1 MKMTVLAATLAVA
14 LLSTAFA
21 SAAATSSTQTAAA
34 AAPTNP
40 PAVWDLTPLYP
51 TTAAWDAERL
61 AIVAEFPK
69 LKARQGT
76 LGKDPQSLAAALQE
90 MFDLRRRLWRMEIY
104 ASLQADANT
113 LDDVAQSHAQQAFS
127 VDAQMDETTSFINP
141 EISAIGAEKINAWL
155 TQEPAL
161 GQFSYFIRNVLRL
174 TSHTLDA
181 SSEALLAAAQR
192 PLEGPHDVFNLLTN
206 ADMPFPKITVR
217 GKTWTLD
224 QETYTLLRTDKD
236 PKVRQQ
242 VFKVFWT
249 LFKAYERTLGASYAA
264 HIRGEIFKANARHY
278 SSVLDMKLA
287 SENTPDAVYKTLI
300 AETNA
305 GLPTLH
311 RYFKLRTRLLGL
323 KQAGYP
329 DVYVPLTSKSPSY
342 TLAQA
347 EATTLKAVAPLG
359 QDYVNTLATSFGKS
373 WMHAQ
378 PQRGKRS
385 GAYMNGAA
393 YDVHPFVLMTFN
405 GDYESM
411 STVAHEWGHA
421 MHSVLANAAQ
431 PFPTADYSL
440 FVAEIPST
448 TNEMLLADYV
458 AANAKTRAEKVFALN
473 QELELL
479 RATFFRQAMF
489 AEFEYKAH
497 EALEQDK
504 ALSGSD
510 FSKIYL
516 DLLKRYQG
524 DAQGAM
530 HIDDLYGS
538 EWEFVPHFYNDF
550 YVYQYATSISAAAYF
565 AEGIEK
571 GDLALRDRYFT
582 MLKSGGS
589 ADPYEIVKR
598 AGVDLASPEPYRA
611 VIRRMNHAM
620 DEIEALTAQ

>member
-14 LLSTAFA
+14 LLSPVFA
-21 SAAATSSTQTAAA
+21 TAATTTTQTAAA
-34 AAPTNP
+34 TANP

-61 AIVAEFPK
+61 AIVADLPA

-76 LGKDPQSLAAALQE
+76 LGKDPQSLAAALGQ
-90 MFDLRRRLWRMEIY
+90 MFDLRRRMWRMEVY

-113 LDDVAQSHAQQAFS
+113 LDDAAQSRAQQAYS
-127 VDAQMDETTSFINP
+127 VDAQLDEAASFINP
-141 EISAIGAEKINAWL
+141 EISAIGADKIDAWL
-155 TQEPAL
+155 KQEPAL
-161 GQFSYFIRNVLRL
+161 GQFSYFIQNALRL
-174 TSHTLDA
+174 TPHTLDA
-181 SSEALLAAAQR
+181 RSEALLAAAQR
-192 PLEGPHDVFNLLTN
+192 PLDGTRQVFDLLTN
-206 ADMPFPKITVR
+206 ADLPFPKITVR
-217 GKTWTLD
+217 GKTYTLD
-224 QETYTLLRTDKD
+224 QGTYTLLRADID

-242 VFKVFWT
+242 VFKAFWSV
-249 LFKAYERTLGASYAA
+249 FKAYERTLGASYAG

-278 SSVLDMKLA
+278 ASVLDMKLA
-287 SENTPDAVYKTLI
+287 NENTPDAVYKTLI

-311 RYFKLRTRLLGL
+311 RYLKLRTRLLGL

-329 DVYVPLTSKSPSY
+329 DVYVPLTTKSPRY

-359 QDYVNTLATSFGKS
+359 QDYVNTLASSFGKS

-378 PQRGKRS
+378 PQRGKQS

-421 MHSVLANAAQ
+421 MHTVLANGAQ
-431 PFPTADYSL
+431 PFPTADYSI

-458 AANAKTRAEKVFALN
+458 ADHASTKAEKVFALN

-524 DAQGAM
+524 DAEGVM

-538 EWEFVPHFYNDF
+538 EWEFVSHFYNDF

-589 ADPYEIVKR
+589 ADPYQIVKR

-611 VIRRMNHAM
+611 VIRRMNKAM
-620 DEIEALTAQ
+620 DEIEALTAQK

>member
-1 MKMTVLAATLAVA
+1 MKLTVLAATLAVA
-14 LLSTAFA
+14 LLS
-21 SAAATSSTQTAAA
+21 AATTTAQTTTSAV

-40 PAVWDLTPLYP
+40 PAVWDLTGLYP

-61 AIVAEFPK
+61 AILAEFPK

-90 MFDLRRRLWRMEIY
+90 MFDLRRRMWRMEVY

-113 LDDVAQSHAQQAFS
+113 QDDAAQSRAQQAYS
-127 VDAQMDETTSFINP
+127 VDAQLDEAASFINP
-141 EISAIGAEKINAWL
+141 EIAAMGADKITAWL
-155 TQEPAL
+155 KQEPAL
-161 GQFSYFIRNVLRL
+161 GQFSYFIQTALRL
-174 TSHTLDA
+174 TPHTLDA
-181 SSEALLAAAQR
+181 QSEALLAAAQR
-192 PLEGPHDVFNLLTN
+192 PLEGTRNVFDLLTN
-206 ADMPFPKITVR
+206 ADLPFPKITVR
-217 GKTWTLD
+217 GKTYTLD
-224 QETYTLLRTDKD
+224 QETYVLLRADTD

-242 VFKVFWT
+242 VFKAFWT
-249 LFKAYERTLGASYAA
+249 VFKAYERTLGASYAA

-278 SSVLDMKLA
+278 PSVLDMKLA
-287 SENTPDAVYKTLI
+287 NENTPDTVYKTLI

-311 RYFKLRTRLLGL
+311 RYLKLRTRLLGL

-329 DVYVPLTSKSPSY
+329 DVYVPLTTKSPRY

-359 QDYVNTLATSFGKS
+359 QDYVNTLATSFGQS

-378 PQRGKRS
+378 PQRGKQS
-385 GAYMNGAA
+385 GAYMNGVA

-421 MHSVLANAAQ
+421 MHSVLANKAQ
-431 PFPTADYSL
+431 PFPTADYSI

-458 AANAKTRAEKVFALN
+458 ATHATTKAEKVFALN

-489 AEFEYKAH
+489 AEFEFKSH

-504 ALSGSD
+504 ALAGSD

-524 DAQGAM
+524 DADGVM

-538 EWEFVPHFYNDF
+538 EWEFVSHFYNDF

-589 ADPYEIVKR
+589 ADPYQIVKR

-611 VIRRMNHAM
+611 VIRRMNKAM
-620 DEIEALTAQ
+620 DEIEALTAQK